1 MVAMSMN
8 MDDAGKTDSLVWRGI
23 AKVRRVLQSE
33 MFVNQEEK
41 RDAFIPLEGTLSPAR
56 RTSILI

>member
-1 MVAMSMN
+1 

-23 AKVRRVLQSE
+23 AKVWRVLQSE
-33 MFVNQEEK
+33 MFANQEEK
-41 RDAFIPLEGTLSPAR
+41 RDAFISPEGTLSPAR